1 MIRFLIY
8 IIVLY
13 LALPISA
20 VVDLLAIVL
29 FFVIIYEDSMMAL
42 LFSFFTGLLIDLYLP
57 IRIGIN
63 TMISI
68 ALTQSLLMVK
78 KYLVIN
84 PITTISTFV
93 VFFLIKTALTNI
105 ITSAPLDPLHIL
117 YSVAA
122 FFPVSLLLNR
132 LKYGLWMKA

>member
-1 MIRFLIY
+1 MIRFIIY
-8 IIVLY
+8 VIVLY
-13 LALPISA
+13 LALPVSA

-93 VFFLIKTALTNI
+93 VFFLIKTALTNL

-117 YSVAA
+117 YTVAA

>member
-1 MIRFLIY
+1 MIRFIIY
-8 IIVLY
+8 VIVLY
-13 LALPISA
+13 LALPVSA

-93 VFFLIKTALTNI
+93 VFFLIKTALTNL
-105 ITSAPLDPLHIL
+105 ITSAPLDPLHIF
-117 YSVAA
+117 YTVAA